1 MADIMDRKN
10 IIIAGLAVVFAAACT
25 KAPAEE
31 QAGEENIS
39 GTAIPVSLEVSI
51 GTEDPE
57 TRLTYELDGEG
68 TALKSTW
75 EKGDQISLITYD
87 QNGRMMKNDVL
98 TAESSGT
105 SVKFTGTYSG
115 SAEAGN
121 STRTGISIIYPA
133 LSGDP
138 LASPAEPGWWN
149 AYYTSG
155 PFYIADKI
163 LALSGTRKFIQ
174 PGDGILTYLPYYT
187 LMCGSLTDLDNF
199 LETGKFT
206 TTLYHYTYIIKAEL
220 TLPSTHPDGESDYNI
235 TSVKIDVP
243 QSYKPFMYY
252 GSFNFGTGD
261 FKETYKTNALQ
272 TYLGKIISNGE
283 VMGIYCPRSSKVTV
297 YFVGGFRHPSML
309 FNFND
314 ASPWTITA
322 YYLDENLEEKTLT
335 ATKTIKSGINMYSG
349 NMYTMSAELK
359 KVIEY

>member
-1 MADIMDRKN
+1 MDRKN

-57 TRLTYELDGEG
+57 TRLTYELDVEG

-75 EKGDQISLITYD
+75 KKGDQISLITYD

-98 TAESSGT
+98 TAESSGS
-105 SVKFTGTYSG
+105 SVKFTGTYTCPETVG
-115 SAEAGN
+115 SSARAGI
-121 STRTGISIIYPA
+121 RIIYPA

-138 LASPAEPGWWN
+138 LASPVEPGQWN

-155 PFYIADKI
+155 PYYIADKF
-163 LALSGTRKFIQ
+163 LALPGTRKFIQ

-187 LMCGSLTDLDNF
+187 LMCGSVTDLDNF

-220 TLPSTHPDGESDYNI
+220 TLPNTHPDGDSDYNI

-243 QSYKPFMYY
+243 QSWKPFMYY

-261 FKETYKTNALQ
+261 FKDTDNTNALQ
-272 TYLGKIISNGE
+272 TYLGKIKSNGE

-297 YFVGGFRHPSML
+297 YFVGGFRRPDIQ
-309 FNFND
+309 FNFNT

-322 YYLDENLEEKTLT
+322 YYIDENLEEKTLT

>member
-1 MADIMDRKN
+1 MDRKN

-155 PFYIADKI
+155 PYYIADKF
-163 LALSGTRKFIQ
+163 LALPETRKFIQ
-174 PGDGILTYLPYYT
+174 PGDGSLTYLPYYT
-187 LMCGSLTDLDNF
+187 LMCGSVTDLDNF

-220 TLPSTHPDGESDYNI
+220 TLPSTHPDGESDYII

-252 GSFNFGTGD
+252 GSFDFRTGD
-261 FKETYKTNALQ
+261 FKQTYNTNALQ
-272 TYLGKIISNGE
+272 TYLGKITSDGE

-297 YFVGGFRHPSML
+297 YFVGGFRRPDIQ
-309 FNFND
+309 FNFNTG
-314 ASPWTITA
+314 SPWTITA
-322 YYLDENLEEKTLT
+322 YYYLDGSLKTLT

-349 NMYTMSAELK
+349 NMYTMSAELE